1 MQGRVNVLTENL
13 KSESARV
20 EHVRKENSEQLRS
33 TKAEVKSLTDK
44 IERLRLLILAK
55 LQSMWQINWYMCI
68 HNNMLETCRSN
79 M

>member
-55 LQSMWQINWYMCI
+55 LQSMWQINCI
-68 HNNMLETCRSN
+68 ILVHVYT
-79 M
+79 